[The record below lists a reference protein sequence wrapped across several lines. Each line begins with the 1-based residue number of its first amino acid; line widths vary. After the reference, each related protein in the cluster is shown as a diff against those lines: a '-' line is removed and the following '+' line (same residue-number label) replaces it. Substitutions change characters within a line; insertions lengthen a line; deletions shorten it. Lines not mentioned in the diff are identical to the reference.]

1 MSFISTHS
9 YSLRRKKIEFLYN
22 NLGIHTLV
30 LYFCSML
37 IDLIIDYKNIYSHN
51 NYVCLE
57 KGVGWGGGWVGLYD
71 GFLQKL
77 ILLKNYC

>member
-1 MSFISTHS
+1 
-9 YSLRRKKIEFLYN
+9 
-22 NLGIHTLV
+22 
-30 LYFCSML
+30 ML

-57 KGVGWGGGWVGLYD
+57 KGGGGGLYD